1 MDPITI
7 GIIAIILL
15 VVLMGIGIPIG
26 FVMMILGFAGVAIL
40 VNPSAALM
48 KMAVIPFSFVSNYDF
63 AVIPMFMLM
72 ANIILVSGLGT
83 DLYRIASKWM
93 GRRNGGLAVATTVA
107 CAGFAAISGSGLAT
121 SLTIGQTGMPEMKKY
136 KYDTAFSAAV
146 ICSSGTIGLLIP
158 PSTALMVYGIVT
170 GTSIRSLFIGGFIP
184 GITQALFYIVLISI
198 MTRIK
203 PSLGPHSDKA
213 SFKEKLLSLKQG
225 IDIIILISFVFFGML
240 FGWFTPTEAGAM
252 GAAGAFLITIVRK
265 RMDWEGF
272 KSAIRDTIK
281 ISGMYFLILIGAQMF
296 MYLTSVT
303 TLPRVVALWV
313 GGLDVAPM
321 TIMLIM
327 MGIYMILGC
336 FMSGNAIMMLTIPI
350 FFPIVIQLGFNPIWF
365 GILLTRVSEIGQL
378 TPPVGL
384 GVYSIQAILPEK
396 VPIHRIFKW
405 TACFVGADA
414 LHLLLLLLV
423 PAVTLFLPMLFAG

>member
-7 GIIAIILL
+7 GLIAIILL
-15 VVLMGIGIPIG
+15 IVLMALGIPIG
-26 FVMMILGFAGVAIL
+26 LVMMLLGFLGVAYL

-48 KMAVIPFSFVSNYDF
+48 KMAVIPFDFVQNYDF

-83 DLYRIASKWM
+83 DLYNIASKWL
-93 GRRNGGLAVATTVA
+93 GRRSGGLATATTVA

-121 SLTIGQTGMPEMKKY
+121 SLTIGQTAMPEMKKY

-170 GTSIRSLFIGGFIP
+170 GTSVRSLFIGGFVP
-184 GITQALFYIVLISI
+184 GITQALFYIILITI
-198 MTRIK
+198 LTKVK
-203 PSLGPHSDKA
+203 PELGPRGEKYTL
-213 SFKEKLLSLKQG
+213 KEKLLSLKHG
-225 IDIIILISFVFFGML
+225 AEIIILISFVFIGML
-240 FGWFTPTEAGAM
+240 VGWFTPTEAGAM
-252 GAAGAFLITIVRK
+252 GAAGAFIITVIRR
-265 RMDWEGF
+265 RMSWKDF
-272 KSAIRDTIK
+272 KKAIKDTIK
-281 ISGMYFLILIGAQMF
+281 ISGMYFIILIGAQMF
-296 MYLTSVT
+296 MYLTTVT
-303 TLPRVVALWV
+303 TVPRVVAHWV
-313 GGLDVAPM
+313 GGLDVPPM
-321 TIMLIM
+321 AILLIM

-350 FFPIVIQLGFNPIWF
+350 FFPIIIDIGFSPILF

-396 VPIHRIFKW
+396 VPIQRIFKW
-405 TACFVGADA
+405 TAAFVGADA
-414 LHLLLLLLV
+414 IHLLLLLFV
-423 PAVTLFLPMLFAG
+423 PAVTLFLPSLFAG

>member
-7 GIIAIILL
+7 GIIAIVLL
-15 VVLMGIGIPIG
+15 IVLMALGIPIG
-26 FVMMILGFAGVAIL
+26 ITMMILGFGGIMIL
-40 VNPSAALM
+40 INPAAALM
-48 KMAVIPFSFVSNYDF
+48 KMAVIPFSFVMNYDF

-72 ANIILVSGLGT
+72 ANIILVSGLGS
-83 DLYRIASKWM
+83 DLYNIASKWL
-93 GRRNGGLAVATTVA
+93 GRRSGGLAIATTVA

-121 SLTIGQTGMPEMKKY
+121 SLTIGQTAMPEMKKY

-146 ICSSGTIGLLIP
+146 ICASGTIGLLIP

-170 GTSIRSLFIGGFIP
+170 GTSIRALFIGGFIP
-184 GITQALFYIVLISI
+184 GVTEALFYIILITI
-198 MTRIK
+198 MTKMK
-203 PSLGPHSDKA
+203 PVLGPPSEK
-213 SFKEKLLSLKQG
+213 STIKEKFASLKHG
-225 IDIIILISFVFFGML
+225 IDIIILILFVFIGML
-240 FGWFTPTEAGAM
+240 LGWFTPTEAGAM
-252 GAAGAFLITIVRK
+252 GAAGAFLITIVRR
-265 RMDWEGF
+265 RMDWQGF
-272 KSAIRDTIK
+272 KKAIRDTIK
-281 ISGMYFLILIGAQMF
+281 ISGMYFIILIGAQMF

-303 TLPRVVALWV
+303 TLPTVVANWV

-321 TIMLIM
+321 AIMLIM

-350 FFPIVIQLGFNPIWF
+350 FFPIVLELGFNPIWF

-396 VPIHRIFKW
+396 VPIQRIFKY
-405 TACFVGADA
+405 TAYFVGADVV
-414 LHLLLLLLV
+414 HLIILLLV
-423 PAVTLFLPMLFAG
+423 PAVTLFLPSLFAG